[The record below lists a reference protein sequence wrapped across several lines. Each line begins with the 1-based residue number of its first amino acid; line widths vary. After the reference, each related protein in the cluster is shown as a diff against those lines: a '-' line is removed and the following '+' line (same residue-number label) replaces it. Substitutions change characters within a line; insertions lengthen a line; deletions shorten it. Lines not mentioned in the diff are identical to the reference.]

1 VVPIMVQRFGVSKRA
16 AKALLSDWIT
26 NAMVR
31 VEVCDSHTKSKGLK
45 VMKWPG

>member
-1 VVPIMVQRFGVSKRA
+1 MMVQRFGLSKKA
-16 AKALLSDWIT
+16 AKSLLSDWIA

-31 VEVCDSHTKSKGLK
+31 VEVVDSHAKIKGLK